1 MMTLINESVSL
12 GLCLISLVIFMLLP
26 ARRKIFM
33 IMGLLVLGVMS
44 CQKPDE
50 LPYSNEQPNII
61 FLLTD
66 DQRDNTFGAMAH
78 PFVHTPQID
87 DLINNGV
94 RFSNTYIAEPVCSPS
109 RVSLLTGMHERMH
122 GVGFSSKYELTEE
135 QWEQSYPALLRDNG
149 YYTGFIGKIGI
160 EYYTF
165 RGDAAEKFDF
175 WQGHDGWTKFFPKEY
190 NNFSCEPYHDAE
202 NDIITPIMGEAI
214 TEFLTTAP
222 DSLPFCLSVSF
233 NVPHGS
239 QTTSM
244 YAGYEGWHS
253 MLRPANENPKLQGHP
268 IYDTLYRGMDLGV
281 PQDVGSDPYQ
291 HIPKFILDQQEGRIK
306 TYSYDYT
313 LESAR
318 EHHVRYYQTITGMD
332 SIVGNMMQT
341 LEENGL
347 VDNTIIIFASD
358 HGLLMGEYGMGG
370 KALLYDLTSKIPCFV
385 YDPRAPQSQ
394 KGKTVDKLVSSLD
407 IPATIL
413 NYAGVQVPDEM
424 TGSSLVPLVHGEDVE
439 WRDELFLESLFTLRD
454 NPFCEGI
461 RQGDWKYIRMYDGVV
476 PYDEANLQ
484 FDGKS
489 PDFEQLF
496 NVKDD
501 PEEKNNLIEAYQD
514 SELLKSFRQRTAAYS
529 DEMNKQRADYMQT
542 HDISKRE
549 VAF

>member
-1 MMTLINESVSL
+1 MSIYQHLVSFALVIITALILLWLPIKRKTFLLLGLLSL
-12 GLCLISLVIFMLLP
+12 GMF
-26 ARRKIFM
+26 
-33 IMGLLVLGVMS
+33 S
-44 CQKPDE
+44 CQNPKHHWFE
-50 LPYSNEQPNII
+50 SEQPNII
-61 FLLTD
+61 FLLSD
-66 DQRDNTFGAMAH
+66 DQRDDTFSAMGH
-78 PFVHTPQID
+78 PFVQTPHVDKLLQQS
-87 DLINNGV
+87 V
-94 RFSNTYIAEPVCSPS
+94 QFSNTYIAEPVCSPS
-109 RVSLLTGMHERMH
+109 RSSLLTGMHERMH
-122 GVGFSSKYELTEE
+122 GVGFSSTYQLTEE
-135 QWEQSYPALLRDNG
+135 QWSKTYPALLRENG
-149 YYTGFIGKIGI
+149 YYTGFVGKFGV

-165 RGDAAEKFDF
+165 RGNAADKFDF
-175 WQGHDGWTKFFPKEY
+175 WIGHDGWTKFFPKEHHY
-190 NNFSCEPYHDAE
+190 FSCDPYHDAE

-214 TEFLTTAP
+214 TDFLNTTP

-244 YAGYEGWHS
+244 YTDYEGWHD
-253 MLRPANENPKLQGHP
+253 MTRPANENPKLKGHP
-268 IYDTLYRGMDLGV
+268 IYDSLYRGIDLSI
-281 PQDVGSDPYQ
+281 PQDVGTDPHQY
-291 HIPKFILDQQEGRIK
+291 IPKYILDQDGGRNK

-313 LESAR
+313 VQSAT
-318 EHHVRYYQTITGMD
+318 EHHIRYYQTITGMD
-332 SIVGNMMQT
+332 KVIGEMIQQ
-341 LEENGL
+341 LEEKGL
-347 VDNTIIIFASD
+347 MENTIITFASD

-476 PYDEANLQ
+476 PYDEGNLQ

-501 PEEKNNLIEAYQD
+501 PEEKNNLIETYQD

-529 DEMNKQRADYMQT
+529 NEMNKQRSDYMKT